1 MLSAA
6 PKLLP
11 TGALFTFLLES
22 KRDADL
28 VRILQEYA
36 LKRSDS
42 IKYKSL
48 LTEMRSLKT
57 HVVDLCCGSGD
68 DVNEKKRALNE
79 HINDIFAHEHLKN
92 TRNYIL
98 REQVA
103 A

>member
-1 MLSAA
+1 MSS
-6 PKLLP
+6 
-11 TGALFTFLLES
+11 TGALFTFLLEN

-57 HVVDLCCGSGD
+57 HVVNVCCGSGS
-68 DVNEKKRALNE
+68 DVNEKKCALNE
-79 HINDIFAHEHLKN
+79 RINDTFAHEHLKN
-92 TRNYIL
+92 TRN
-98 REQVA
+98 
-103 A
+103 